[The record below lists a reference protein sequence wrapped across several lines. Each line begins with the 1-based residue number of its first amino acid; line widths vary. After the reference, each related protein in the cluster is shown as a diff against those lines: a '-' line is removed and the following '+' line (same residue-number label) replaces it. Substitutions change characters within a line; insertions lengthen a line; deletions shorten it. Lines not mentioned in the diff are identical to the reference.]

1 MGNYFIVISHYNYEN
16 KTQISIVAMIK
27 TLLLIGMGSFT
38 GGIFRYLISRYF
50 QNMTNYSFPVGTLT
64 VNIMG
69 CFLIGLL
76 YGLFDRGNLMNS
88 NLRLFL
94 TVGFCGGFTTF
105 STFVGDNF
113 QLIKGDNFFY
123 SSLYLSASVIG
134 GYILLF
140 LGYSLIK
147 LF

>member
-1 MGNYFIVISHYNYEN
+1 M
-16 KTQISIVAMIK
+16 TK
-27 TLLLIGMGSFT
+27 TLLIIGMGSFT
-38 GGIFRYLISRYF
+38 GGVSRYMISKYV
-50 QNMTNYSFPVGTLT
+50 QNMTSLSFPLGTFV
-64 VNIMG
+64 VNIIG
-69 CFLIGLL
+69 CLIIGLL
-76 YGLFDRGNLMNS
+76 YGLFDRGNLLNS

-105 STFVGDNF
+105 STFMGDNF

-123 SSLYLSASVIG
+123 LSLYLMASIIG
-134 GYILLF
+134 GYLLLL